1 MSVEISS
8 RLRTDVQEKD
18 EPKIKSF
25 VENLLKKNEQVGV
38 NQILIS

>member
-8 RLRTDVQEKD
+8 RVRTDVQEKD

-25 VENLLKKNEQVGV
+25 VENLLKKNEKVGV